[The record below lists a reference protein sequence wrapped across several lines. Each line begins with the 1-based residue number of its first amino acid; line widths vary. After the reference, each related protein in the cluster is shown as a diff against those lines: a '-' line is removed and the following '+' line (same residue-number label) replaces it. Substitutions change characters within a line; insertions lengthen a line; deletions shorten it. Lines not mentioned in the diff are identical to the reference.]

1 MPQSSTPQ
9 IAENY
14 PHPEHNLKWNF
25 GRAMMKNYGRVPD
38 EVERA
43 IANLSGMCPVCTT
56 PIPLPLPLWEASI
69 DLAI

>member
-1 MPQSSTPQ
+1 
-9 IAENY
+9 
-14 PHPEHNLKWNF
+14 LKWNF